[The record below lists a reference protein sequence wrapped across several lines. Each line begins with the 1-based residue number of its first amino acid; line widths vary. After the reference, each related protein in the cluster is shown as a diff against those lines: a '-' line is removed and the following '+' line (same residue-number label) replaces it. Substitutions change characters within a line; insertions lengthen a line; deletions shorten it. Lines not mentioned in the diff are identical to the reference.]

1 MAEQYVSAFAVDATV
16 FFDFVGSNDEVA
28 VRKILE
34 TFEDANAPDRLLRA
48 TDSDEVET
56 ALREIVAGRLDS
68 GRAGG
73 YGWLLELL
81 GPTFGVPL
89 GSVVLPGR
97 GWDRL
102 EDVFR
107 GWDLTTLADVW
118 ARPWAFPWGSGAAPD
133 PDPWPFPMFA
143 SKTESERIHREL
155 AAFDTDRIHAD
166 NDLLPD
172 EDDADDVEWLL
183 ADNLPEWVRGAR
195 TRGLGLLLIRDGG
208 K

>member
-1 MAEQYVSAFAVDATV
+1 MAEQYVSAFAIDAAV
-16 FFDFVGSNDEVA
+16 CFGLIGSHDEIA
-28 VRKILE
+28 VRKTLKTLE
-34 TFEDANAPDRLLRA
+34 DSNAADRLLRA
-48 TDSDEVET
+48 TDSDEVEA
-56 ALREIVAGRLDS
+56 ALREIVDDRLDPA
-68 GRAGG
+68 RAGG

-89 GSVVLPGR
+89 GSVVLTGR

-102 EDVFR
+102 EGAFR
-107 GWDLTTLADVW
+107 SWDLAALADVW
-118 ARPWAFPWGSGAAPD
+118 ARPWTFPWGSDVAPD

-143 SKTESERIHREL
+143 SKTESERIHLEL

-166 NDLLPD
+166 HDLLPD

-183 ADNLPEWVRGAR
+183 ADNFPEWVRGAR